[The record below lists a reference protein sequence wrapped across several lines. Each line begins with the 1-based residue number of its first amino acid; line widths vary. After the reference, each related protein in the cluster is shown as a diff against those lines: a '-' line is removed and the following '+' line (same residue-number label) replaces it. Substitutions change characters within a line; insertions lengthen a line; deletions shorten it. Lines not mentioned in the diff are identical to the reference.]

1 MVKSNKQPVVPSK
14 SRRKSGK
21 TGLETPVTGSETRFI
36 AEYLIDYNASRAAKA
51 AGYSST
57 SAGTKLLAKPLV
69 KQIIAA
75 KERQTVKK
83 LELTRE
89 EVLKQLYF
97 AATRSAADF
106 CDSSGKIITNIHL
119 LDERAQ
125 NTIDG
130 IEQTVF
136 IDAEGN
142 ETIKTKLKLV
152 PKATAIDLAMKH
164 KGLFASTKFEG
175 EVRHTLNWGDMTKPL
190 ARDSADEIEEMINN
204 PKLLPAPKMSQPL
217 RYEAAELIDGEIVE

>member
-1 MVKSNKQPVVPSK
+1 MVKSVNDKKSTVPQ
-14 SRRKSGK
+14 RRKSKK
-21 TGLETPVTGSETRFI
+21 TGLQTPVTGSETRFI
-36 AEYLIDYNASRAAKA
+36 AEYLVDYNASRAAKA

-57 SAGTKLLAKPLV
+57 SAGTKLLAKPLI

-75 KERQTVKK
+75 KERQIVKK
-83 LELTRE
+83 LELTSE

-106 CDSSGKIITNIHL
+106 CDSTGKIITNIHL

-175 EVRHTLNWGDMTKPL
+175 EVKHTLNWGDMAKPL
-190 ARDSADEIEEMINN
+190 EKDTADEIEELINN
-204 PKLLPAPKMSQPL
+204 PRLLPAPPL
-217 RYEAAELIDGEIVE
+217 KYSPSEIIDGEIVE